1 MNERLHLY
9 SEGSKILNAVAMACL
24 LAIVYRKRK
33 WYFGEHAVTALYFLS
48 FVFLLTI
55 LKWPFW
61 LALGAPVQGISLV
74 FFMIALPYLWVTLRK
89 LHGEGPW
96 KTAAKSVLVYG
107 GTQLTLIVTPILSI
121 GLAVL
126 HTMLV
131 R

>member
-1 MNERLHLY
+1 V
-9 SEGSKILNAVAMACL
+9 NALLMACL

-33 WYFGEHAVTALYFLS
+33 WYFGEHAVASLYFLS
-48 FVFLLTI
+48 FALLLSI

-61 LALGAPVQGISLV
+61 IALGKPVQGVAVLSLSLV
-74 FFMIALPYLWVTLRK
+74 FFLIALPYLWVTLRK

-107 GTQLTLIVTPILSI
+107 GTQITFFVTPFLSI
-121 GLAVL
+121 VLALL
-126 HTMLV
+126 HTALV